1 MNFDIDSLKVLNP
14 KLRTS
19 KNSSKSNSALFSYYA
34 GFSENFTIDL
44 LSQLTSTTQKST
56 IFDPWNGSGTTT
68 FSAYKLG
75 HNAIGNDLNPV
86 MLIIAKARL
95 INHLDLGSLEAI
107 CKTIFYNASKKSNSK
122 FLYETDPLN
131 TWFSEENCKF
141 LRKLE
146 ISINKNFINFESYS
160 VLTES
165 TSQNTLSTI
174 GAFLYVILFK
184 TAKTLLKKFIP
195 SNPTW
200 VKKPKHPEDKLNISN
215 TDIRTCFFKILH
227 ETIKNHV
234 FNDINKQDIIFNLQ
248 LANSINLSQ
257 KPNSVDIILTS
268 PPYCTRIDY
277 AIATS
282 IELAVIQ
289 QTDIRSLRENLIGT
303 STIRKQ
309 VFTPKEQWGQTCNT
323 FLTNVENHSSVASSS
338 YYIKNHLQYF
348 DDLYQSLDNISKV
361 LKPDGLFIPVVQNSF
376 YKEINNDLAKVIT
389 EMSANFG
396 MSLIRHDKFE
406 SKINMSLINSRSN
419 KYITSKNI
427 TESVLI
433 FKKMES
439 NHA

>member
-1 MNFDIDSLKVLNP
+1 MNFDIDSIKVLNP
-14 KLRTS
+14 KLRTP
-19 KNSSKSNSALFSYYA
+19 KNSTKSNSALFSYYA
-34 GFSENFTIDL
+34 GFSENFTIDML
-44 LSQLTSTTQKST
+44 NQLTSPTQKST

-75 HNAIGNDLNPV
+75 HNAIGNDLNPI

-107 CKTIFYNASKKSNSK
+107 CKTIFYNASKKSNNK
-122 FLYETDPLN
+122 FLYESDPLGI
-131 TWFSEENCKF
+131 WFSEDSCKF

-146 ISINKNFINFESYS
+146 ICINKNFINFESYS
-160 VLTES
+160 LLTES
-165 TSQNTLSTI
+165 ASQNTLSTI

-200 VKKPKHPEDKLNISN
+200 IKKPKHSEDKLNISN
-215 TDIRTCFFKILH
+215 ADIRVCFFNILD
-227 ETIKNHV
+227 ETLKNHI
-234 FNDINKQDIIFNLQ
+234 FNDVNKQDTLFDLQ

-257 KPNSVDIILTS
+257 KSNSVDIILTS

-289 QTDIRSLRENLIGT
+289 VTNIRTLRENLIGT

-309 VFTPKEQWGQTCNT
+309 IVTSKEQWGETCNT
-323 FLTNVENHSSVASSS
+323 FLNNVENHSSVASSS
-338 YYIKNHLQYF
+338 YYLKNHLQYF
-348 DDLYQSLDNISKV
+348 DDLYQSLENISKV
-361 LKPDGLFIPVVQNSF
+361 LKLNGLFIPVVQNSF
-376 YKEINNDLAKVIT
+376 YKEINNDLAEVIV

-406 SKINMSLINSRSN
+406 SKINMSSINSRSN
-419 KYITSKNI
+419 KYIVGKKI
-427 TESVLI
+427 AESVLI